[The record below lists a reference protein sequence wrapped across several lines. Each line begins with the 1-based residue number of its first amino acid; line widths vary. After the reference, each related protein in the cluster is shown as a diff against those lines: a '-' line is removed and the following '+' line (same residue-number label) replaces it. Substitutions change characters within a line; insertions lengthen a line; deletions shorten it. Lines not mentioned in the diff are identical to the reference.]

1 MSERFNH
8 FLLNGFFRFDFK
20 GVFVALFTQ
29 QRHNQIFAQILNE
42 VVPQDELAKR
52 FSVSTR
58 TIRSDINEINELIEE
73 YHAHIVYERGR
84 GYRLKVEDETLFAT
98 FTQRS
103 EEDSTIPRTSKER
116 IDALLLK
123 LLMLSLPVK
132 LDDIAEEWFVSRGT
146 LQQDMGAVR
155 EQLQKYQIALESI
168 PHQGIRLN
176 GSEWAIRACMTE
188 TLWRRYSEQIT
199 PDLTTFHPDS
209 LDNLDLTYI
218 DKVLH
223 NSMNR
228 FDIRIS
234 NEGHLYLVFNCAV
247 TILRITRGHELT
259 TSVKNDETEEV
270 IRKACDEI
278 SKGLIYFLGNDLSN
292 AELSYLHDQII
303 AQRISH
309 QDSSTQKSGSHNAL
323 SEHILNYINELYNY
337 DLRNDEKLKKDLN
350 THLAALIT
358 RLQYHISTPNPL
370 LSDIKQYYPFAYD
383 VTLSALTSAS
393 KQLLPH
399 PISEDEL
406 GYLAVHIGVS
416 LERNYGAGSV
426 RQTEVLVVTDAGNST
441 FRVVESKIMREFPQL
456 KFSRGLTLQEYES
469 LSEVS
474 EDFVITTVR
483 ISEKNKPVIKIA
495 PFPTPYQ
502 LEQVGRLAMVDQ
514 TRPYIIERFFDERF
528 FMVINEK
535 ISQEELFQTVCHKLQ
550 QEGYVTPEFYP
561 SLQERESIVS
571 TLLGEG
577 IALPHSLGL
586 LANKTVVAT
595 VVAPKGIE
603 WNKETKENAY
613 VIFLLAIS
621 KTDYEEA
628 MAIYDLFVTFVKEK
642 TTRRLVSVKNFNEFQ
657 MIAKD
662 SLARVL

>member
-1 MSERFNH
+1 MA
-8 FLLNGFFRFDFK
+8 FRFDFK

-58 TIRSDINEINELIEE
+58 TIRSDINEINELIQE

-84 GYRLKVEDETLFAT
+84 GYRLKVEDEALFAT
-98 FTQRS
+98 FTQHS
-103 EEDSTIPRTSKER
+103 EEESAIPRTSKER

-146 LQQDMGAVR
+146 LQQDMGTVR
-155 EQLQKYQIALESI
+155 EQLQKYQITLESI

-199 PDLTTFHPDS
+199 PDLTTFRPDS

-259 TSVKNDETEEV
+259 TSVKSDEAEEV

-278 SKGLIYFLGNDLSN
+278 SKGLIYFLGNDLSH

-309 QDSSTQKSGSHNAL
+309 QDTATQKSGSHNEL

-416 LERNYGAGSV
+416 LERNYGAGSI

-535 ISQEELFQTVCHKLQ
+535 VSQEALFQTVCHKLQ
-550 QEGYVTPEFYP
+550 QEGYVTAEFYP

-595 VVAPKGIE
+595 IIAPKGIE
-603 WNKETKENAY
+603 WNKESKENAY

-621 KTDYEEA
+621 KADYEEA

-657 MIAKD
+657 VIAKD

>member
-1 MSERFNH
+1 M
-8 FLLNGFFRFDFK
+8 
-20 GVFVALFTQ
+20 ALFTQ

-103 EEDSTIPRTSKER
+103 EEDSAIPRTSKER

-155 EQLQKYQIALESI
+155 EQLQKYQITLESI

-199 PDLTTFHPDS
+199 PDLTTFRPDS

-228 FDIRIS
+228 FDIRLS

-259 TSVKNDETEEV
+259 TSVKNDEAEEV
-270 IRKACDEI
+270 IRKASDEI

-309 QDSSTQKSGSHNAL
+309 QDSSTQKSGSHNEL
-323 SEHILNYINELYNY
+323 SEYILNYINELYNY

-416 LERNYGAGSV
+416 LERNYGAGSI

-535 ISQEELFQTVCHKLQ
+535 ISQEALFQTVCHKLQ

-595 VVAPKGIE
+595 IVAPQGIE

-642 TTRRLVSVKNFNEFQ
+642 TTRRLISVKNFNEFQ
-657 MIAKD
+657 VIAKD

>member
-1 MSERFNH
+1 M
-8 FLLNGFFRFDFK
+8 LFRFDFK
-20 GVFVALFTQ
+20 GVSVALFTQ

-42 VVPQDELAKR
+42 VVPQDELAKN

-58 TIRSDINEINELIEE
+58 TIRSDINEINELIQP
-73 YHAHIVYERGR
+73 YRAHIVYERGR
-84 GYRLKVEDETLFAT
+84 GYRLNIEDEALFAT
-98 FTQRS
+98 FTQQND
-103 EEDSTIPRTSKER
+103 EDNHIPRTSKER

-132 LDDIAEEWFVSRGT
+132 LDDIAEEWFISRGT

-176 GSEWAIRACMTE
+176 GSEWAVRACMTE
-188 TLWRRYSEQIT
+188 TLWRRYCAQIA
-199 PDLTTFHPDS
+199 PDLTTFRPDC
-209 LDNLDLTYI
+209 LDNLDLSYI

-223 NSMNR
+223 NSLNR

-259 TSVKNDETEEV
+259 TAVKNDDSEEV

-278 SKGLIYFLGNDLSN
+278 SNGLIYFLGNDLSG
-292 AELSYLHDQII
+292 AELSYLHDQIV
-303 AQRISH
+303 AQRISN
-309 QDSSTQKSGSHNAL
+309 QDSSAQKSGTHNEL
-323 SEHILNYINELYNY
+323 CEYILNYINELYNY

-416 LERNYGAGSV
+416 LERNYGAGSI

-469 LSEVS
+469 LGEVT

-535 ISQEELFQTVCHKLQ
+535 ISQEELFQMVCHKLQ
-550 QEGYVTPEFYP
+550 QEGYVTSDFYP

-657 MIAKD
+657 VIAKD
-662 SLARVL
+662 SLARIL

>member
-1 MSERFNH
+1 M
-8 FLLNGFFRFDFK
+8 
-20 GVFVALFTQ
+20 ALFTQ
-29 QRHNQIFAQILNE
+29 QRHNQIFASILHE
-42 VVPQDELAKR
+42 VMPQDELARR

-58 TIRSDINEINELIEE
+58 TIRSDINEINELIQN
-73 YHAHIVYERGR
+73 YSAHILYERGH
-84 GYRLKVEDETLFAT
+84 GYRLKIDDDALFET
-98 FTQRS
+98 FTQQN
-103 EEDSTIPRTSKER
+103 EAKNDIPRTGKER

-132 LDDIAEEWFVSRGT
+132 LDDIAEEWFISRGT

-155 EQLQKYQIALESI
+155 EHLQKYSIVLESI
-168 PHQGIRLN
+168 PHQGIRLSGN
-176 GSEWAIRACMTE
+176 ELAIRACITE
-188 TLWRRYSEQIT
+188 TLWRRFSAQIHQ
-199 PDLTTFHPDS
+199 DLASFSPEC
-209 LDNLDLTYI
+209 LDNIDLTYI
-218 DKVLH
+218 DKLLH

-228 FDIRIS
+228 FDIRLS
-234 NEGHLYLVFNCAV
+234 NEGHIYLVFSCAV

-259 TSVKNDETEEV
+259 IIAKNNDSEEV
-270 IRKACDEI
+270 ILKACDEI
-278 SKGLIYFLGNDLSN
+278 SKGLIYFLGNDLAN
-292 AELSYLHDQII
+292 PEMSYLHDQII
-303 AQRISH
+303 AQRISS
-309 QDSSTQKSGSHNAL
+309 QDPASQKSGTHNELA
-323 SEHILNYINELYNY
+323 EYILDYINSLYNY
-337 DLRNDEKLKKDLN
+337 DLRNDEKLRKDLN
-350 THLAALIT
+350 AHLAALIT
-358 RLQYHISTPNPL
+358 RLQYHISTVNPL

-383 VTLSALTSAS
+383 VALSALTSAC
-393 KQLLPH
+393 KQLLPY

-416 LERNYGAGSV
+416 LERNYGAGSM
-426 RQTEVLVVTDAGNST
+426 RQTEILVVTDAGNST

-469 LSEVS
+469 LQEID

-502 LEQVGRLAMVDQ
+502 LKQVGRLAMVDQ
-514 TRPYIIERFFDERF
+514 TRPYIIEQFFDERF
-528 FMVINEK
+528 FMVFNEK
-535 ISQEELFQTVCHKLQ
+535 ISQETLFQTVCKKLQ
-550 QEGYVTPEFYP
+550 HDGYITADFYP

-595 VVAPKGIE
+595 IIVPRGIE
-603 WNKETKENAY
+603 WNKETKEKAY

-621 KTDYEEA
+621 KADYEEA
-628 MAIYDLFVTFVKEK
+628 MALYNLFVTFVKEK
-642 TTRRLVSVKNFNEFQ
+642 TTQRLINVKNFNEFQ

-662 SLARVL
+662 SLARIL

>member
-1 MSERFNH
+1 M
-8 FLLNGFFRFDFK
+8 LFRFDFK
-20 GVFVALFTQ
+20 GVSVALFTQ

-42 VVPQDELAKR
+42 VVPQDELAKN

-58 TIRSDINEINELIEE
+58 TIRSDINEINELIQP
-73 YHAHIVYERGR
+73 YRAHIVYERGR
-84 GYRLKVEDETLFAT
+84 GYRLNIEDEALFAT
-98 FTQRS
+98 FTQQND
-103 EEDSTIPRTSKER
+103 EDNHIPRTSKER
-116 IDALLLK
+116 IDALILK

-132 LDDIAEEWFVSRGT
+132 LDDIAEEWFISRGT

-176 GSEWAIRACMTE
+176 GSEWAVRACMTE
-188 TLWRRYSEQIT
+188 TLWRRYCAQIA
-199 PDLTTFHPDS
+199 PDLTTFRPDC
-209 LDNLDLTYI
+209 LDNLDLSYI

-223 NSMNR
+223 NSLNR

-259 TSVKNDETEEV
+259 TAVKNDDSEEV

-278 SKGLIYFLGNDLSN
+278 SNGLIYFLGNDLSG
-292 AELSYLHDQII
+292 AELSYLHDQIV
-303 AQRISH
+303 AQRISN
-309 QDSSTQKSGSHNAL
+309 QDSSAQKSGTHNEL
-323 SEHILNYINELYNY
+323 CEYILNYINELYNY

-416 LERNYGAGSV
+416 LERNYGAGSI

-469 LSEVS
+469 LGEVT

-535 ISQEELFQTVCHKLQ
+535 ISQEELFQMVCHKLQ
-550 QEGYVTPEFYP
+550 QEGYVTSDFYP

-657 MIAKD
+657 VIAKD
-662 SLARVL
+662 SLARIL

>member
-1 MSERFNH
+1 M
-8 FLLNGFFRFDFK
+8 
-20 GVFVALFTQ
+20 ALFTQ
-29 QRHNQIFAQILNE
+29 QRLNQIFARILDD

-52 FSVSTR
+52 FAVSTR
-58 TIRSDINEINELIEE
+58 TIRSDINEINELIQS
-73 YHAHIVYERGR
+73 YSAHIIYDRGH
-84 GYRLKVEDETLFAT
+84 GYRLKIDDDVLFAKL
-98 FTQRS
+98 TQQNV
-103 EEDSTIPRTSKER
+103 EENSIPRTSKER
-116 IDALLLK
+116 VDALLLK

-132 LDDIAEEWFVSRGT
+132 LDDIAEEWFISRGT
-146 LQQDMGAVR
+146 LQQDMGTVR
-155 EQLQKYQIALESI
+155 EHLQKYQIQLESI

-188 TLWRRYSEQIT
+188 TLWRRFSQQLNHDLAVFQ
-199 PDLTTFHPDS
+199 PDC

-218 DKVLH
+218 NKVLH

-228 FDIRIS
+228 FDVRLS

-259 TSVKNDETEEV
+259 TTVKNNESEETL
-270 IRKACDEI
+270 RKACDEV
-278 SKGLIYFLGNDLSN
+278 SKGLIYFLGSDLSN
-292 AELSYLHDQII
+292 PELSYLHDQII
-303 AQRISH
+303 AQRISN
-309 QDSSTQKSGSHNAL
+309 QDATQQKSGSNSEL
-323 SEHILNYINELYNY
+323 VEHILNYINELYNY

-350 THLAALIT
+350 THIAALIT
-358 RLQYHISTPNPL
+358 RLQYHIITLNPL

-393 KQLLPH
+393 KQLLPY
-399 PISEDEL
+399 PINEDEM

-416 LERNYGAGSV
+416 LERNYGAGSI
-426 RQTEVLVVTDAGNST
+426 RQTEALVVTDAGNST
-441 FRVVESKIMREFPQL
+441 FRVVESKIIREFPQL

-469 LSEVS
+469 LSEVE

-502 LEQVGRLAMVDQ
+502 LEQVGRLAMIDQ
-514 TRPYIIERFFDERF
+514 TRPYIIERFFDERY

-535 ISQEELFQTVCHKLQ
+535 ISQETLFQTVCQKLQ
-550 QEGYVTPEFYP
+550 QDGYVTSDFHS

-586 LANKTVVAT
+586 LANKTVVVT

-603 WNKETKENAY
+603 WNKESKDNAY

-621 KTDYEEA
+621 KADYEEA

-642 TTRRLVSVKNFNEFQ
+642 TTRRLITVKNFNEFQ
-657 MIAKD
+657 VIAKD
-662 SLARVL
+662 SLARIL

>member
-1 MSERFNH
+1 M
-8 FLLNGFFRFDFK
+8 
-20 GVFVALFTQ
+20 ALFTQ
-29 QRHNQIFAQILNE
+29 QRLNQIFASIFDE
-42 VVPQDELAKR
+42 VIPQDELAKR

-58 TIRSDINEINELIEE
+58 TIRSDINEINALIQN
-73 YHAHIVYERGR
+73 HSAHIIYERGQ
-84 GYRLKVEDETLFAT
+84 GYRLKIEDEERFAKL
-98 FTQRS
+98 TQQNK
-103 EEDSTIPRTSKER
+103 EESRIPRTGKER
-116 IDALLLK
+116 VDALLLK

-132 LDDIAEEWFVSRGT
+132 LDDIAEEWFISRGT
-146 LQQDMGAVR
+146 LQQDMAIVR
-155 EQLQKYQIALESI
+155 EHLQKYQILLESI

-176 GSEWAIRACMTE
+176 GNEWAIRACMTE
-188 TLWRRYSEQIT
+188 TLWRRFSQQINQDLSAFK
-199 PDLTTFHPDS
+199 PDC

-218 DKVLH
+218 DKVLY

-228 FDIRIS
+228 FDIRLS

-259 TSVKNDETEEV
+259 SAINSHDSEDAL
-270 IRKACDEI
+270 RKACDEI
-278 SKGLIYFLGNDLSN
+278 SKGLIYFLGSDLST
-292 AELSYLHDQII
+292 AEQSYLHDQII
-303 AQRISH
+303 AQRISN
-309 QDSSTQKSGSHNAL
+309 QNESQQKSDGHIEL
-323 SEHILNYINELYNY
+323 VEYILNYINELYNY
-337 DLRNDEKLKKDLN
+337 DLRDDEKLKKDLS
-350 THLAALIT
+350 THIAALMT
-358 RLQYHISTPNPL
+358 RLQYHIITANPL

-393 KQLLPH
+393 KKLLPH
-399 PISEDEL
+399 PINEDEL

-416 LERNYGAGSV
+416 LERNYGAGSI

-456 KFSRGLTLQEYES
+456 KFNRGLTLQEYES
-469 LSEVS
+469 LDKVE
-474 EDFVITTVR
+474 ENFVITTVR

-514 TRPYIIERFFDERF
+514 TRPYIIERFFDERY
-528 FMVINEK
+528 FMVINDK
-535 ISQEELFQTVCHKLQ
+535 ITQEELFQTVCQKLQ
-550 QEGYVTPEFYP
+550 QDGYVTSDFYP

-586 LANKTVVAT
+586 LANKTVVVT
-595 VVAPKGIE
+595 IVAPKGIE

-613 VIFLLAIS
+613 IIFLLAIS
-621 KTDYEEA
+621 KADYEEA

-642 TTRRLVSVKNFNEFQ
+642 TTRRLVTVKNFNEFQ
-657 MIAKD
+657 VIAKD
-662 SLARVL
+662 SLARIL

>member
-1 MSERFNH
+1 M
-8 FLLNGFFRFDFK
+8 
-20 GVFVALFTQ
+20 ALFTQ

-103 EEDSTIPRTSKER
+103 EEDSAIPRTSKER

-199 PDLTTFHPDS
+199 PDLTTFRPDS

-259 TSVKNDETEEV
+259 TSVKNDEAEEV

-309 QDSSTQKSGSHNAL
+309 QDSSTQKSGSHNEL
-323 SEHILNYINELYNY
+323 SEYILNYINELYNY

-416 LERNYGAGSV
+416 LERNYGAGSI

-535 ISQEELFQTVCHKLQ
+535 ISQEALFQTVCHKLQ

-621 KTDYEEA
+621 KADYEEA

-642 TTRRLVSVKNFNEFQ
+642 TTRRLISVKNFNEFQ

>member
-1 MSERFNH
+1 M
-8 FLLNGFFRFDFK
+8 G
-20 GVFVALFTQ
+20 LFTQ
-29 QRHNQIFAQILNE
+29 QRHNQIFAGILNE
-42 VVPQDELAKR
+42 VVPQDEFAKR

-58 TIRSDINEINELIEE
+58 TIRSDINEINELIKD
-73 YHAHIVYERGR
+73 HGAHILYERGH
-84 GYRLKVEDETLFAT
+84 GYRLKIDDNVLFDA
-98 FTQRS
+98 FTQQNETENS
-103 EEDSTIPRTSKER
+103 IPRTGKER

-132 LDDIAEEWFVSRGT
+132 LDDIAEEWSVSRST
-146 LQQDMGAVR
+146 LQQDMSAVR
-155 EQLQKYQIALESI
+155 EHLQKYQISSESI

-176 GSEWAIRACMTE
+176 ASEWAIRACLTE
-188 TLWRRYSEQIT
+188 TLWRRFSEQINH
-199 PDLTTFHPDS
+199 DLATFSPEC
-209 LDNLDLTYI
+209 LDNIDLTYI

-223 NSMNR
+223 NSINR
-228 FDIRIS
+228 FDIRLS
-234 NEGHLYLVFNCAV
+234 NEGHLYLIFNCAV

-259 TSVKNDETEEV
+259 SIVKSNTNEDV
-270 IRKACDEI
+270 ILNVCNEI
-278 SKGLIYFLGNDLSN
+278 SKGLIYFLGSDLSN
-292 AELSYLHDQII
+292 HEISYLHDQIV
-303 AQRISH
+303 ARRISS
-309 QDSSTQKSGSHNAL
+309 QDSVNQKNGSHSELAEYIL
-323 SEHILNYINELYNY
+323 SYINSLYNY
-337 DLRNDEKLKKDLN
+337 DLRSDEKLKKDLN

-383 VTLSALTSAS
+383 VTLSALTGAS
-393 KQLLPH
+393 KELLPH
-399 PISEDEL
+399 AISEDEL

-416 LERNYGAGSV
+416 LERNYGAGSI

-456 KFSRGLTLQEYES
+456 KFSRDLTLQEYES
-469 LSEVS
+469 LEEVD

-502 LEQVGRLAMVDQ
+502 LKQVGRLAMIDQ
-514 TRPYIIERFFDERF
+514 THPYIIEQFFDERF

-535 ISQEELFQTVCHKLQ
+535 ISQETLFQTVCQKLQ
-550 QEGYVTPEFYP
+550 QDGYVTPDFYP

-586 LANKTVVAT
+586 LANKTVVVT
-595 VVAPKGIE
+595 VIAPRGVE

-621 KTDYEEA
+621 KADYEEA

-642 TTRRLVSVKNFNEFQ
+642 TTRRLMTVKNFNEFQ

-662 SLARVL
+662 SLARIL

>member
-1 MSERFNH
+1 M
-8 FLLNGFFRFDFK
+8 
-20 GVFVALFTQ
+20 ALFTQ

-58 TIRSDINEINELIEE
+58 TIRSDINEINELIQE

-84 GYRLKVEDETLFAT
+84 GYRLKVEDEALFAT
-98 FTQRS
+98 FTQHS
-103 EEDSTIPRTSKER
+103 EEESAIPRTSKER

-146 LQQDMGAVR
+146 LQQDMGTVR
-155 EQLQKYQIALESI
+155 EQLQKYQITLESI

-199 PDLTTFHPDS
+199 PDLTTFRPDS

-259 TSVKNDETEEV
+259 TSVKSDEAEEV

-278 SKGLIYFLGNDLSN
+278 SKGLIYFLGNDLSH

-309 QDSSTQKSGSHNAL
+309 QDTATQKSGSHNEL

-416 LERNYGAGSV
+416 LERNYGAGSI

-535 ISQEELFQTVCHKLQ
+535 VSQEALFQTVCHKLQ
-550 QEGYVTPEFYP
+550 QEGYVTAEFYP

-595 VVAPKGIE
+595 IIAPKGIE
-603 WNKETKENAY
+603 WNKESKENAY

-621 KTDYEEA
+621 KADYEEA

-657 MIAKD
+657 VIAKD

>member
-1 MSERFNH
+1 MVLGRE
-8 FLLNGFFRFDFK
+8 GI
-20 GVFVALFTQ
+20 FVALFTQ
-29 QRHNQIFAQILNE
+29 QRLNQIFASILDE

-58 TIRSDINEINELIEE
+58 TIRSDINEINALIQN
-73 YHAHIVYERGR
+73 YSAHILYERGH
-84 GYRLKVEDETLFAT
+84 GYRLKVDDEALFAKL
-98 FTQRS
+98 TQQNQVENS
-103 EEDSTIPRTSKER
+103 IPRTSKER
-116 IDALLLK
+116 VDALLLK

-132 LDDIAEEWFVSRGT
+132 LDDIAEEWFISRGT
-146 LQQDMGAVR
+146 LQQDMSVVR
-155 EQLQKYQIALESI
+155 EHLQKYQILLESI

-188 TLWRRYSEQIT
+188 TLWRRFSQQINQ
-199 PDLTTFHPDS
+199 DLSIFQPEC

-228 FDIRIS
+228 FDVRLS

-259 TSVKNDETEEV
+259 SVVKDHDSEETL
-270 IRKACDEI
+270 RKACEEV
-278 SKGLIYFLGNDLSN
+278 SKGLIYFLGSDLSS

-309 QDSSTQKSGSHNAL
+309 QDITQQKNHHEL
-323 SEHILNYINELYNY
+323 VEYILNYINELYNY
-337 DLRNDEKLKKDLN
+337 DLRDDEKLKKDLN
-350 THLAALIT
+350 THIAALMT
-358 RLQYHISTPNPL
+358 RLQYHIITPNPL

-393 KQLLPH
+393 KQLLPY
-399 PISEDEL
+399 PINEDEL

-416 LERNYGAGSV
+416 LERNYGAGSI

-469 LSEVS
+469 LDEVE

-502 LEQVGRLAMVDQ
+502 LEQIGKLAMIDQ
-514 TRPYIIERFFDERF
+514 TRPYIIERFFDERY
-528 FMVINEK
+528 FMVINDK
-535 ISQEELFQTVCHKLQ
+535 ISQETLFQTVCHKLQ
-550 QEGYVTPEFYP
+550 QDGYVTADFYP

-586 LANKTVVAT
+586 LANKTVVVT
-595 VVAPKGIE
+595 IVAPKGIE

-613 VIFLLAIS
+613 VVFLLAIS
-621 KTDYEEA
+621 KADYEEA

-642 TTRRLVSVKNFNEFQ
+642 TTRRLITVKNFNEFQ
-657 MIAKD
+657 VIAKD
-662 SLARVL
+662 SLARI

>member
-1 MSERFNH
+1 M
-8 FLLNGFFRFDFK
+8 
-20 GVFVALFTQ
+20 ALFTQ

-103 EEDSTIPRTSKER
+103 EEDSAIPRTSKER

-176 GSEWAIRACMTE
+176 GSEWAIRACMSE

-199 PDLTTFHPDS
+199 PDLTTFRPDS

-259 TSVKNDETEEV
+259 TSVKNDEAEEV

-309 QDSSTQKSGSHNAL
+309 QDSSTQKSGSHNEL
-323 SEHILNYINELYNY
+323 SEYILNYINELYNY

-416 LERNYGAGSV
+416 LERNYGAGSI

-535 ISQEELFQTVCHKLQ
+535 ISQEALFQTVCHKLQ

-621 KTDYEEA
+621 KADYEEA

-642 TTRRLVSVKNFNEFQ
+642 TTRRLISVKNFNEFQ

>member
-1 MSERFNH
+1 ME
-8 FLLNGFFRFDFK
+8 LK
-20 GVFVALFTQ
+20 GIFVALFTQ
-29 QRHNQIFAQILNE
+29 QRHNQIFARILNE
-42 VVPQDELAKR
+42 VVPQDELAKH

-58 TIRSDINEINELIEE
+58 TIRSDINEINELIQS
-73 YHAHIVYERGR
+73 YSAHIVYERGH
-84 GYRLKVEDETLFAT
+84 GYRLKIDDEALFES
-98 FTQRS
+98 FTKQN
-103 EEDSTIPRTSKER
+103 EEENGIPRTSKER

-132 LDDIAEEWFVSRGT
+132 LDDIAEEWFISRGT

-155 EQLQKYQIALESI
+155 EHLQRYQISLESI

-176 GSEWAIRACMTE
+176 GSEWAIRACITE
-188 TLWRRYSEQIT
+188 TLLRRFAQQINH
-199 PDLTTFHPDS
+199 DLSTFYPEC

-228 FDIRIS
+228 FDIRLS

-259 TSVKNDETEEV
+259 TIVKNNESEDV
-270 IRKACDEI
+270 IRKSCDEI
-278 SKGLIYFLGNDLSN
+278 SKGLIYFLGSDLSSP
-292 AELSYLHDQII
+292 ELSYLHDQII
-303 AQRISH
+303 AQRINH
-309 QDSSTQKSGSHNAL
+309 HDTTLLKNGSHSEL
-323 SEHILNYINELYNY
+323 SEYILNYINDLYNY

-393 KQLLPH
+393 KKLLPH

-416 LERNYGAGSV
+416 LERNYGAGSI
-426 RQTEVLVVTDAGNST
+426 RQTEVLVVTDSGNST
-441 FRVVESKIMREFPQL
+441 FRVVESKIIREFPQL
-456 KFSRGLTLQEYES
+456 KFSRSLTLQEYES
-469 LSEVS
+469 LNEIE

-514 TRPYIIERFFDERF
+514 TRPYIIEHFFDERY

-535 ISQEELFQTVCHKLQ
+535 ISQETLFQTVCQKLQ
-550 QEGYVTPEFYP
+550 QDGYVTADFYP

-586 LANKTVVAT
+586 LANKTVVVT
-595 VVAPKGIE
+595 IVAPKGIE

-621 KTDYEEA
+621 KSDYEEA

-642 TTRRLVSVKNFNEFQ
+642 TTRRLVTVKNFNEFQ
-657 MIAKD
+657 VIAKD
-662 SLARVL
+662 SLARIL

>member
-1 MSERFNH
+1 
-8 FLLNGFFRFDFK
+8 
-20 GVFVALFTQ
+20 VALFTQ

-84 GYRLKVEDETLFAT
+84 GYRLKIEDETLFAT

-103 EEDSTIPRTSKER
+103 EEDSAIPRTSKER

-155 EQLQKYQIALESI
+155 EQLQKYQITLESI
-168 PHQGIRLN
+168 PHQGIRLS

-199 PDLTTFHPDS
+199 PDLTTFRPDS

-259 TSVKNDETEEV
+259 TSVKNDEAEEV

-309 QDSSTQKSGSHNAL
+309 QDSSTQKSGSHNEL
-323 SEHILNYINELYNY
+323 SEYILNYINELYNY

-383 VTLSALTSAS
+383 VTLSALTSTS

-416 LERNYGAGSV
+416 LERNYGAGSI

-535 ISQEELFQTVCHKLQ
+535 ISQEELFQAVCHKLQ

-642 TTRRLVSVKNFNEFQ
+642 TTRRLISVKNFNEFQ
-657 MIAKD
+657 VIAKD

>member
-1 MSERFNH
+1 M
-8 FLLNGFFRFDFK
+8 
-20 GVFVALFTQ
+20 ALFTQ

-84 GYRLKVEDETLFAT
+84 GYRLKIEDETLFAT

-103 EEDSTIPRTSKER
+103 EEDSAIPRTSKER

-155 EQLQKYQIALESI
+155 EQLQKYQITLESI
-168 PHQGIRLN
+168 PHQGIRLS

-199 PDLTTFHPDS
+199 PDLTTFRPDS

-259 TSVKNDETEEV
+259 TSVKNDEAEDV

-309 QDSSTQKSGSHNAL
+309 QDSSTQKSGSHNEL
-323 SEHILNYINELYNY
+323 SEYILNYINELYNY

-416 LERNYGAGSV
+416 LERNYGAGSI

-535 ISQEELFQTVCHKLQ
+535 ISQEELFQAVCHKLQ

-642 TTRRLVSVKNFNEFQ
+642 TTRRLISVKNFNEFQ
-657 MIAKD
+657 VIAKD

>member
-1 MSERFNH
+1 M
-8 FLLNGFFRFDFK
+8 G
-20 GVFVALFTQ
+20 LFTQ
-29 QRHNQIFAQILNE
+29 QRHNQIFAGILNE
-42 VVPQDELAKR
+42 VVPQDEFAKR

-58 TIRSDINEINELIEE
+58 TIRSDINEINELIKD
-73 YHAHIVYERGR
+73 HGAHILYERGH
-84 GYRLKVEDETLFAT
+84 GYRLKIDDNVLFEAFTQQDETEN
-98 FTQRS
+98 S
-103 EEDSTIPRTSKER
+103 IPRTGKER

-132 LDDIAEEWFVSRGT
+132 LDDIAEEWFVSRST
-146 LQQDMGAVR
+146 LQQDMSAVR
-155 EQLQKYQIALESI
+155 EHLQKYQISSESI

-176 GSEWAIRACMTE
+176 ASEWAIRACLTE
-188 TLWRRYSEQIT
+188 TLWRRFSEQINH
-199 PDLTTFHPDS
+199 DLATFSPEC
-209 LDNLDLTYI
+209 LDNIDLTYI

-223 NSMNR
+223 NSINR
-228 FDIRIS
+228 FDIRLS
-234 NEGHLYLVFNCAV
+234 NEGHLYLIFNCAV

-259 TSVKNDETEEV
+259 SVVKSNTNEDV
-270 IRKACDEI
+270 ILNVCNEI

-292 AELSYLHDQII
+292 HEISYLHDQIV
-303 AQRISH
+303 ARRISS
-309 QDSSTQKSGSHNAL
+309 QDSVSQKNGSHSELAEYIL
-323 SEHILNYINELYNY
+323 SYINSLYNY
-337 DLRNDEKLKKDLN
+337 DLRRDEKLKKDLN

-383 VTLSALTSAS
+383 VTLSALTGAS
-393 KQLLPH
+393 KELLPH
-399 PISEDEL
+399 AISEDEL

-416 LERNYGAGSV
+416 LERNYGAGSI

-456 KFSRGLTLQEYES
+456 KFSRDLTLQEYES
-469 LSEVS
+469 LEEVD

-502 LEQVGRLAMVDQ
+502 LKQVGRLAMIDQ
-514 TRPYIIERFFDERF
+514 THPYIIEQFFDERF

-535 ISQEELFQTVCHKLQ
+535 ISQETLFQTVCQKLQ
-550 QEGYVTPEFYP
+550 QDGYVTPDFYP

-586 LANKTVVAT
+586 LANKTVVVT
-595 VVAPKGIE
+595 VIAPRGVE

-621 KTDYEEA
+621 KADYEEA

-642 TTRRLVSVKNFNEFQ
+642 TTRRLMTVKNFNEFQ

-662 SLARVL
+662 SLARIL

>member
-1 MSERFNH
+1 M
-8 FLLNGFFRFDFK
+8 
-20 GVFVALFTQ
+20 ALFTQ

-103 EEDSTIPRTSKER
+103 EEDSAIPRTSKER

-123 LLMLSLPVK
+123 LSMLSLPVK

-199 PDLTTFHPDS
+199 PDLTTFRPDS

-309 QDSSTQKSGSHNAL
+309 QDSSTQKSGSHNEL
-323 SEHILNYINELYNY
+323 SDYILNYINELYNY

-416 LERNYGAGSV
+416 LERNYGAGSI

-621 KTDYEEA
+621 KADYEEA

-642 TTRRLVSVKNFNEFQ
+642 TTRRLISVKNFNEFQ
-657 MIAKD
+657 VIAKD

>member
-1 MSERFNH
+1 M
-8 FLLNGFFRFDFK
+8 LFDFAFK
-20 GVFVALFTQ
+20 GAFVALFTQ

-58 TIRSDINEINELIEE
+58 TIRSDINEINEVIQN
-73 YHAHIVYERGR
+73 YSAHIVYERGH
-84 GYRLKVEDETLFAT
+84 GYRLKIEDEALFAT
-98 FTQRS
+98 FTQQKD
-103 EEDSTIPRTSKER
+103 EDSNIPRTSKER

-132 LDDIAEEWFVSRGT
+132 LDDIAEEWFISRGT

-188 TLWRRYSEQIT
+188 TLWRRYCAQLT
-199 PDLTTFHPDS
+199 PELATFRPDC

-259 TSVKNDETEEV
+259 STVKNDDSEEV

-278 SKGLIYFLGNDLSN
+278 SKGLIYFLGNDLSS
-292 AELSYLHDQII
+292 AELDFLHDQII
-303 AQRISH
+303 AQRISN
-309 QDSSTQKSGSHNAL
+309 QDSSTQKSGSHNEL
-323 SEHILNYINELYNY
+323 SEYILNYINELYNY

-399 PISEDEL
+399 PINEDEL

-416 LERNYGAGSV
+416 LERNYGAGSI
-426 RQTEVLVVTDAGNST
+426 RQTDVLVVTDAGNST

-469 LSEVS
+469 LEEVS

-535 ISQEELFQTVCHKLQ
+535 ISQGALFQMVCHKLQ
-550 QEGYVTPEFYP
+550 QEGYVTADFYP

-595 VVAPKGIE
+595 IVAPQGIE

-613 VIFLLAIS
+613 VVFLLAIS
-621 KTDYEEA
+621 KADYEEA

-642 TTRRLVSVKNFNEFQ
+642 TTRRLINVKNFNEFQ
-657 MIAKD
+657 VIAKD
-662 SLARVL
+662 SLARIL

>member
-1 MSERFNH
+1 M
-8 FLLNGFFRFDFK
+8 
-20 GVFVALFTQ
+20 ALFTQ
-29 QRHNQIFAQILNE
+29 QRHNQIFSSILHE
-42 VVPQDELAKR
+42 VMPQDELARR

-58 TIRSDINEINELIEE
+58 TIRSDINEINELIQN
-73 YHAHIVYERGR
+73 YSAHILYERGH
-84 GYRLKVEDETLFAT
+84 GYRLKIDDDALFET
-98 FTQRS
+98 FTQQN
-103 EEDSTIPRTSKER
+103 EAKNDIPRTGKER

-132 LDDIAEEWFVSRGT
+132 LDDIAEEWFISRGT

-155 EQLQKYQIALESI
+155 EHLQKYSIVLESI
-168 PHQGIRLN
+168 PHQGIRLSGN
-176 GSEWAIRACMTE
+176 ELAIRACITE
-188 TLWRRYSEQIT
+188 TLWRRFSAQIHQ
-199 PDLTTFHPDS
+199 DLASFSPEC
-209 LDNLDLTYI
+209 LDNIDLTYI
-218 DKVLH
+218 DKLLH

-228 FDIRIS
+228 FDIRLS
-234 NEGHLYLVFNCAV
+234 NEGHIYLVFSCAV

-259 TSVKNDETEEV
+259 IIAKNNDSEEV
-270 IRKACDEI
+270 ILKACDEI
-278 SKGLIYFLGNDLSN
+278 SKGLIYFLGNDLAN
-292 AELSYLHDQII
+292 PEMSYLHDQVI
-303 AQRISH
+303 AQRISS
-309 QDSSTQKSGSHNAL
+309 QDPANQKSGTHNELA
-323 SEHILNYINELYNY
+323 EYILDYINSLYNY
-337 DLRNDEKLKKDLN
+337 DLRNDEKLRKDLN
-350 THLAALIT
+350 AHLAALIT
-358 RLQYHISTPNPL
+358 RLQYHISTVNPL

-383 VTLSALTSAS
+383 VALSALTSAC
-393 KQLLPH
+393 KQLLPY

-416 LERNYGAGSV
+416 LERNYGAGSM
-426 RQTEVLVVTDAGNST
+426 RQTEILVVTDAGNST

-469 LSEVS
+469 LQEID

-502 LEQVGRLAMVDQ
+502 LKQVGRLAMVDQ
-514 TRPYIIERFFDERF
+514 TRPYIIEQFFDERF
-528 FMVINEK
+528 FMVFNEK
-535 ISQEELFQTVCHKLQ
+535 ISQETLFQTVCKKLQ
-550 QEGYVTPEFYP
+550 QDGYITADFYP

-595 VVAPKGIE
+595 VIVPRGIE
-603 WNKETKENAY
+603 WNKETKEKAY

-621 KTDYEEA
+621 KADYEEA
-628 MAIYDLFVTFVKEK
+628 MALYNLFVTFVKEK
-642 TTRRLVSVKNFNEFQ
+642 TTQRLMNVKNFNEFQ

-662 SLARVL
+662 SLARIL

>member
-1 MSERFNH
+1 M
-8 FLLNGFFRFDFK
+8 
-20 GVFVALFTQ
+20 ALFTQ

-103 EEDSTIPRTSKER
+103 EEDSAIPRTSKER

-199 PDLTTFHPDS
+199 PDLTTFRPDS

-309 QDSSTQKSGSHNAL
+309 QDSSTQKSGSHNEL
-323 SEHILNYINELYNY
+323 SEYILNYINELYNY

-416 LERNYGAGSV
+416 LERNYGAGSI

-535 ISQEELFQTVCHKLQ
+535 ISQEALFQTVCHKLQ

-621 KTDYEEA
+621 KADYEEA

-642 TTRRLVSVKNFNEFQ
+642 TTRRLISVKNFNEFQ

>member
-1 MSERFNH
+1 
-8 FLLNGFFRFDFK
+8 
-20 GVFVALFTQ
+20 VALFTQ

-103 EEDSTIPRTSKER
+103 EEDSAIPRTSKER

-199 PDLTTFHPDS
+199 PDLTTFRPDS

-309 QDSSTQKSGSHNAL
+309 QDSSTQKSGSHNEL
-323 SEHILNYINELYNY
+323 SDYILNYINELYNY

-416 LERNYGAGSV
+416 LERNYGAGSI

-621 KTDYEEA
+621 KADYEEA

-642 TTRRLVSVKNFNEFQ
+642 TTRRLISVKNFNEFQ
-657 MIAKD
+657 VIAKD

>member
-1 MSERFNH
+1 M
-8 FLLNGFFRFDFK
+8 
-20 GVFVALFTQ
+20 ALFTQ

-98 FTQRS
+98 FTQRN
-103 EEDSTIPRTSKER
+103 EEDSAIPRTSKER

-199 PDLTTFHPDS
+199 PDLTTFRPDS

-309 QDSSTQKSGSHNAL
+309 QDSSTQKSGSHNEL
-323 SEHILNYINELYNY
+323 SDYILNYINELYNY

-416 LERNYGAGSV
+416 LERNYGAGSI

-621 KTDYEEA
+621 KADYEEA

-642 TTRRLVSVKNFNEFQ
+642 TTRRLISVKNFNEFQ
-657 MIAKD
+657 VIAKD

>member
-1 MSERFNH
+1 M
-8 FLLNGFFRFDFK
+8 
-20 GVFVALFTQ
+20 ALFTQ

-103 EEDSTIPRTSKER
+103 EEDSAIPRTSKER

-199 PDLTTFHPDS
+199 PDLTTFRPDS

-309 QDSSTQKSGSHNAL
+309 QDSSTQKSGSHNEL
-323 SEHILNYINELYNY
+323 SDYILNYINELYNY

-416 LERNYGAGSV
+416 LERNYGAGSI

-621 KTDYEEA
+621 KADYEEA

-642 TTRRLVSVKNFNEFQ
+642 TTRRLISVKNFNEFQ
-657 MIAKD
+657 VIAKD

>member
-1 MSERFNH
+1 M
-8 FLLNGFFRFDFK
+8 LNGFFRFDFK

-84 GYRLKVEDETLFAT
+84 GYRLKIEDETLFAT

-103 EEDSTIPRTSKER
+103 EEDSAIPRTSKER

-155 EQLQKYQIALESI
+155 EQLQKYQITLESI
-168 PHQGIRLN
+168 PHQGIRLS

-199 PDLTTFHPDS
+199 PDLTTFRPDS

-259 TSVKNDETEEV
+259 TSVKNDEAEEV

-309 QDSSTQKSGSHNAL
+309 QDSSTQKSGSHNEL
-323 SEHILNYINELYNY
+323 SEYILNYINELYNY

-416 LERNYGAGSV
+416 LERNYGAGSI

-535 ISQEELFQTVCHKLQ
+535 ISQEELFQAVCHKLQ

-642 TTRRLVSVKNFNEFQ
+642 TTRRLISVKNFNEFQ
-657 MIAKD
+657 VIAKD

>member
-1 MSERFNH
+1 M
-8 FLLNGFFRFDFK
+8 
-20 GVFVALFTQ
+20 ALFIQ
-29 QRHNQIFAQILNE
+29 QRHNQIFSRILNE
-42 VVPQDELAKR
+42 VVPQDELAKL

-58 TIRSDINEINELIEE
+58 TIRSDINEINELIEA
-73 YHAHIVYERGR
+73 HSAHIVYERGR
-84 GYRLKVEDETLFAT
+84 GYRLKIENAEQFSA
-98 FTQRS
+98 FTQQNDNNS
-103 EEDSTIPRTSKER
+103 NIPRTSKER

-132 LDDIAEEWFVSRGT
+132 LDDIAEEWFVSRST
-146 LQQDMGAVR
+146 IQQDMGAVR
-155 EQLQKYQIALESI
+155 EHLHKYQVQLESI
-168 PHQGIRLN
+168 PHQGIRLS

-188 TLWRRYSEQIT
+188 ALWRQFIEQIT
-199 PDLTTFHPDS
+199 PDLATFHPDCI
-209 LDNLDLTYI
+209 DNLDLTYI
-218 DKVLH
+218 DKVIH

-259 TSVKNDETEEV
+259 VNTKNNAVEEV
-270 IRKACDEI
+270 INKACDEI
-278 SKGLIYFLGNDLSN
+278 SKGLIYFLGNDLSH
-292 AELSYLHDQII
+292 AELNFLHDQII
-303 AQRISH
+303 AQRINN
-309 QDSSTQKSGSHNAL
+309 QDSTTQKSGSHNAL
-323 SEHILNYINELYNY
+323 SEHILNYINDRYNY
-337 DLRNDEKLKKDLN
+337 DLRSDEKLKKDLN
-350 THLAALIT
+350 THLSSLIT

-393 KQLLPH
+393 KHLLPY
-399 PISEDEL
+399 PVNEDEL

-416 LERNYGAGSV
+416 LERNYGAGSM

-535 ISQEELFQTVCHKLQ
+535 ISQEALFQTVCSKLQ
-550 QEGYVTPEFYP
+550 QEGYVTAEFYP

-586 LANKTVVAT
+586 LANKTVVVT
-595 VVAPKGIE
+595 ILAPKGIE

-642 TTRRLVSVKNFNEFQ
+642 TTRRLVNVKNFNEFQ
-657 MIAKD
+657 AIAKD
-662 SLARVL
+662 SLARIL

>member
-1 MSERFNH
+1 MVLGRE
-8 FLLNGFFRFDFK
+8 GI
-20 GVFVALFTQ
+20 FVALFTQ
-29 QRHNQIFAQILNE
+29 QRLNQIFASILDE

-58 TIRSDINEINELIEE
+58 TIRSDINEINALIQN
-73 YHAHIVYERGR
+73 YSAHILYERGH
-84 GYRLKVEDETLFAT
+84 GYRLKVDDEALFAKL
-98 FTQRS
+98 TQQNQVENS
-103 EEDSTIPRTSKER
+103 IPRTSKER
-116 IDALLLK
+116 VDALLLK

-132 LDDIAEEWFVSRGT
+132 LDDIAEEWFISRGT
-146 LQQDMGAVR
+146 LQQDMSVVR
-155 EQLQKYQIALESI
+155 EHLQKYQILLESI

-188 TLWRRYSEQIT
+188 TLWRRFSQQINQ
-199 PDLTTFHPDS
+199 DLSIFQPEC

-228 FDIRIS
+228 FDVRLS

-259 TSVKNDETEEV
+259 SVVKDHDSEETL
-270 IRKACDEI
+270 RKACEEV
-278 SKGLIYFLGNDLSN
+278 SKGLIYFLGSDLSS

-303 AQRISH
+303 AQRIGH
-309 QDSSTQKSGSHNAL
+309 QDITQQKNHHHHEL
-323 SEHILNYINELYNY
+323 VEYILNYINELYNY
-337 DLRNDEKLKKDLN
+337 DLRDDEKLKKDLN
-350 THLAALIT
+350 THIAALMT
-358 RLQYHISTPNPL
+358 RLQYHIITPNPL

-393 KQLLPH
+393 KQLLPY
-399 PISEDEL
+399 PINEDEL

-416 LERNYGAGSV
+416 LERNYGAGSI

-469 LSEVS
+469 LDEVE

-502 LEQVGRLAMVDQ
+502 LEQIGKLAMIDQ
-514 TRPYIIERFFDERF
+514 TRPYIIERFFDERY
-528 FMVINEK
+528 FMVINDK
-535 ISQEELFQTVCHKLQ
+535 ISQETLFQTVCHKLQ
-550 QEGYVTPEFYP
+550 QDGYVTADFYP

-586 LANKTVVAT
+586 LANKTVVVT
-595 VVAPKGIE
+595 IVAPKGIE

-613 VIFLLAIS
+613 VVFLLAIS
-621 KTDYEEA
+621 KADYEEA

-642 TTRRLVSVKNFNEFQ
+642 TTRRLITVKNFNEFQ
-657 MIAKD
+657 VIAKD
-662 SLARVL
+662 SLARI

>member
-1 MSERFNH
+1 M
-8 FLLNGFFRFDFK
+8 
-20 GVFVALFTQ
+20 ALFTQ

-103 EEDSTIPRTSKER
+103 EEDSVIPRTSKER

-199 PDLTTFHPDS
+199 PDLTTFRPDS

-259 TSVKNDETEEV
+259 TPVKNDEAEEV
-270 IRKACDEI
+270 IRKASDEI

-309 QDSSTQKSGSHNAL
+309 QDSSTQKSGSHNEL
-323 SEHILNYINELYNY
+323 SEYILNYINELYNY

-416 LERNYGAGSV
+416 LERNYGAGSI

-469 LSEVS
+469 LNEVS

-535 ISQEELFQTVCHKLQ
+535 ISQEALFQTVCHKLQ

-603 WNKETKENAY
+603 WNQETKENAY

-621 KTDYEEA
+621 KADYEEA

-642 TTRRLVSVKNFNEFQ
+642 TTRRLISVKNFNEFQ
-657 MIAKD
+657 VIAKD

>member
-1 MSERFNH
+1 M
-8 FLLNGFFRFDFK
+8 
-20 GVFVALFTQ
+20 ALFTQ

-103 EEDSTIPRTSKER
+103 EEDSAIPRTSKER

-199 PDLTTFHPDS
+199 PDLTTFRPDS

-259 TSVKNDETEEV
+259 TSVKNDEAEEV

-278 SKGLIYFLGNDLSN
+278 SKGLIYFLGNDLSS

-309 QDSSTQKSGSHNAL
+309 QDSSTQKSGSHNEL
-323 SEHILNYINELYNY
+323 SEYILNYINELYNY

-416 LERNYGAGSV
+416 LERNYGAGSI

-535 ISQEELFQTVCHKLQ
+535 ISQEALFQTVCHKLQ
-550 QEGYVTPEFYP
+550 QEGYVTPEFHP

-621 KTDYEEA
+621 KADYEEA

-642 TTRRLVSVKNFNEFQ
+642 TTRRLISVKNFNEFQ

>member
-1 MSERFNH
+1 MRY
-8 FLLNGFFRFDFK
+8 FLAQMLFDFAFK
-20 GVFVALFTQ
+20 GAFVALFTQ

-58 TIRSDINEINELIEE
+58 TIRSDINEINEVIQN
-73 YHAHIVYERGR
+73 YSAHIVYERGH
-84 GYRLKVEDETLFAT
+84 GYRLKIEDEALFAT
-98 FTQRS
+98 FTQQKD
-103 EEDSTIPRTSKER
+103 EDSNIPRTSKER

-132 LDDIAEEWFVSRGT
+132 LDDIAEEWFISRGT

-188 TLWRRYSEQIT
+188 TLWRRYCAQLT
-199 PDLTTFHPDS
+199 PELATFRPDC

-259 TSVKNDETEEV
+259 STVKNDDSEEV

-278 SKGLIYFLGNDLSN
+278 SKGLIYFLGNDLSS
-292 AELSYLHDQII
+292 AELDFLHDQII
-303 AQRISH
+303 AQRISN
-309 QDSSTQKSGSHNAL
+309 QDSSTQKSGSHSEL
-323 SEHILNYINELYNY
+323 SEYILNYINELYNY

-399 PISEDEL
+399 PINEDEL

-416 LERNYGAGSV
+416 LERNYGAGSI
-426 RQTEVLVVTDAGNST
+426 RQTDVLVVTDAGNST

-469 LSEVS
+469 LEEVS

-535 ISQEELFQTVCHKLQ
+535 ISQGTLFQMVCHKLQ
-550 QEGYVTPEFYP
+550 QEGYVTADFYP

-595 VVAPKGIE
+595 IVAPQGIE

-613 VIFLLAIS
+613 VVFLLAIS
-621 KTDYEEA
+621 KADYEEA

-642 TTRRLVSVKNFNEFQ
+642 TTRRLINVKNFNEFQ
-657 MIAKD
+657 VIAKD
-662 SLARVL
+662 SLARIL